1 VTEEEWSRRRGEW
14 LPDDGDKEYV
24 RSLMH
29 PVTEPGKI
37 ANWIA
42 PPPRG
47 VNGRPFEFEYV
58 RKA

>member
-1 VTEEEWSRRRGEW
+1 MEDR
-14 LPDDGDKEYV
+14 EYV

-42 PPPRG
+42 PPAAG
-47 VNGRPFEFEYV
+47 IKGKPFEFEYV
-58 RKA
+58 RL